1 MTKYLNSPEKN
12 KTARVVPIHKN
23 GSTKEI
29 NNYRPISL
37 LSIFSKIME
46 KIVAVRLNSFLEL
59 HSIIYPNQFGF
70 RSGCSTTHA
79 LISITQAINR
89 TTIDKQYGC
98 GVFIDLKK
106 AFDTVNHDILLLK
119 LEHYGIRGVAY
130 SWFKSY
136 LSDRKQF
143 VSLNGVDSNL
153 KNISCGVPQGSVLG
167 PLLFLLYI
175 NDLPNISSKL
185 KFFLFADDT
194 NIYFESKDLRNIEK
208 IINIELKKFYEWLC
222 INRLSLNI
230 SKTKFVVFHAPNKP
244 KFPIT
249 ILINNKA
256 IDEDKYIKYLGVT
269 LDSQLSFKF
278 HIDELTKKI
287 SRGIGLLYK
296 LRPFVTTKI
305 LTNVYY
311 AIIYPFL
318 LYGIVIW
325 GAASKN
331 LLNPILILQKKIVRL
346 ATFKDIYPVIPGSL
360 EHTPLFYTL
369 NLLNIFDI
377 YKLQVGKLVYGS
389 LNNLGPIQGILNFT
403 RASEIHRHSTR
414 FSMQNNLH
422 IKPVRTCRFGLRTL
436 NVEGVHLWATIPNNI
451 KNCSTKQ
458 AFSKLLKANL
468 INSYTSL

>member
-1 MTKYLNSPEKN
+1 M
-12 KTARVVPIHKN
+12 
-23 GSTKEI
+23 
-29 NNYRPISL
+29 
-37 LSIFSKIME
+37 
-46 KIVAVRLNSFLEL
+46 
-59 HSIIYPNQFGF
+59 
-70 RSGCSTTHA
+70 
-79 LISITQAINR
+79 
-89 TTIDKQYGC
+89 
-98 GVFIDLKK
+98 
-106 AFDTVNHDILLLK
+106 
-119 LEHYGIRGVAY
+119 
-130 SWFKSY
+130 
-136 LSDRKQF
+136 
-143 VSLNGVDSNL
+143 
-153 KNISCGVPQGSVLG
+153 
-167 PLLFLLYI
+167 
-175 NDLPNISSKL
+175 

-287 SRGIGLLYK
+287 SRGICLLYK

-311 AIIYPFL
+311 AIIYSFL

-325 GAASKN
+325 RAASKN

-346 ATFKDIYPVIPGSL
+346 ATFKDFYPVIPGSL
-360 EHTPLFYTL
+360 EHTPPLFYKL

-422 IKPVRTCRFGLRTL
+422 INPVRTCKFGLRTL
-436 NVEGVHLWATIPNNI
+436 NVEGVHL
-451 KNCSTKQ
+451 
-458 AFSKLLKANL
+458 L
-468 INSYTSL
+468 

>member
-1 MTKYLNSPEKN
+1 M
-12 KTARVVPIHKN
+12 
-23 GSTKEI
+23 
-29 NNYRPISL
+29 
-37 LSIFSKIME
+37 
-46 KIVAVRLNSFLEL
+46 
-59 HSIIYPNQFGF
+59 
-70 RSGCSTTHA
+70 
-79 LISITQAINR
+79 
-89 TTIDKQYGC
+89 
-98 GVFIDLKK
+98 
-106 AFDTVNHDILLLK
+106 
-119 LEHYGIRGVAY
+119 
-130 SWFKSY
+130 
-136 LSDRKQF
+136 
-143 VSLNGVDSNL
+143 
-153 KNISCGVPQGSVLG
+153 
-167 PLLFLLYI
+167 
-175 NDLPNISSKL
+175 

-208 IINIELKKFYEWLC
+208 IINIELKKFYERLC

-305 LTNVYY
+305 LTNVYC

-325 GAASKN
+325 RAASKN

-346 ATFKDIYPVIPGSL
+346 ATFKDFYPVIPGSL
-360 EHTPLFYTL
+360 EHTPPLFYKL

-377 YKLQVGKLVYGS
+377 
-389 LNNLGPIQGILNFT
+389 
-403 RASEIHRHSTR
+403 
-414 FSMQNNLH
+414 
-422 IKPVRTCRFGLRTL
+422 
-436 NVEGVHLWATIPNNI
+436 
-451 KNCSTKQ
+451 
-458 AFSKLLKANL
+458 
-468 INSYTSL
+468 